1 MAREWEERQGGYWN
15 GAGAQFTGPAPPEQ
29 RRLQTTDGSAA
40 GSGNPPRNSPKGAE
54 PAEET
59 DAPLSPSHALRLRL
73 MMGAY
78 RRGRSF
84 GVLENKLLA
93 HSALSRLKIPT
104 IGELLESISTCGD
117 LPLSLAFE

>member
-1 MAREWEERQGGYWN
+1 MAREWDERQGDYWN
-15 GAGAQFTGPAPPEQ
+15 GAGAALTGPAPPEQ
-29 RRLQTTDGSAA
+29 RRLQTSGSAS
-40 GSGNPPRNSPKGAE
+40 GSGNSPKGAE
-54 PAEET
+54 PTEET

-104 IGELLESISTCGD
+104 IGELTRPI
-117 LPLSLAFE
+117 

>member
-1 MAREWEERQGGYWN
+1 MAREWDERQGDYWN
-15 GAGAQFTGPAPPEQ
+15 GARAELTGPAPPEQ
-29 RRLQTTDGSAA
+29 RRLQTSGSAA
-40 GSGNPPRNSPKGAE
+40 GSGNSPRNSPKGAE
-54 PAEET
+54 PTEET

-104 IGELLESISTCGD
+104 IGELTQSI
-117 LPLSLAFE
+117 